1 MKKFFKSKK
10 TWGIIVGVIIVATS
24 FNVGKAVQDD
34 EYNMQIDDD
43 IYKHNEIVEKRNNLI
58 DKYNKDLEDYK
69 ELKKEYSD
77 KKKDVKEIKEAMK
90 NKSTLTTEVDDLQ
103 SKVYEKREEIE
114 GLDSMIIDRQEEL
127 DKLTSGVQ
135 AKKEEPVQ
143 LNAGQY
149 VIGKDVKVGRYKATN
164 VGRGTNFFVYDG
176 DGGTTVV
183 NTILGTS
190 NGSGDYVFFAADG
203 DFIQTEGQVKLIP
216 VE

>member
-24 FNVGKAVQDD
+24 FNVGRAVQDD
-34 EYNMQIDDD
+34 EYHTEIND
-43 IYKHNEIVEKRNNLI
+43 EIVKYNDLNDKRNKLI
-58 DKYNKDLEDYK
+58 KTYNQDLKDLDNLK
-69 ELKKEYSD
+69 EEYND

-90 NKSTLTTEVDDLQ
+90 NKDSLTAEVDNLQ
-103 SKVYEKREEIE
+103 SKVYEKQDQIE
-114 GLDSMIIDRQEEL
+114 GLDSMIIDKQEEL

-135 AKKEEPVQ
+135 AKKEEPVH

-149 VIGKDVKVGRYKATN
+149 VIGKDVKVGRYQATN
-164 VGRGTNFFVYDG
+164 IGRGTNFIVYDG
-176 DGGTTVV
+176 DDGTAIV

-203 DFIQTEGQVKLIP
+203 DVIQTEGQVKLIP